1 MQALPQPYLVV
12 VGLTV
17 GQALFLIM
25 PVSQEGLLALGT
37 DKVLGERGWPRG
49 FRIIARPKKQEVGR
63 THSWKGTDT
72 PVRVKRACSFLNSH
86 R

>member
-1 MQALPQPYLVV
+1 LQALPQPYLVV

-49 FRIIARPKKQEVGR
+49 FRIIARPRNRRWEGL
-63 THSWKGTDT
+63 TAGKGLTL
-72 PVRVKRACSFLNSH
+72 P
-86 R
+86 